1 MNDKYDKILKELKI
15 PRFFWGYFKKKI
27 LNSRKPFRE
36 ILEDIILENFLWEI
50 TILFLSFVSIA
61 ISISKIF
68 NF

>member
-1 MNDKYDKILKELKI
+1 MDKYDKIFKEFNI
-15 PRFFWGYFKKKI
+15 PRFFWGYYKKRFEVM
-27 LNSRKPFRE
+27 RKPFRE